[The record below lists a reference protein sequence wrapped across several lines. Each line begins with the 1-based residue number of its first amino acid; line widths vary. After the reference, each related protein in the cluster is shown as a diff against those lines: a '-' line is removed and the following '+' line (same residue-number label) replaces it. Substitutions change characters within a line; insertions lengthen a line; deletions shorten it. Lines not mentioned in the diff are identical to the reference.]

1 MVFIGFCAIFK
12 DIILSNYNI
21 KRVIAD
27 EDYLQPTYTELFWQI
42 QVSLLTLIK
51 ASNTK
56 PNKGYFDHFLSL
68 MLYSSE
74 KN

>member
-1 MVFIGFCAIFK
+1 MVEIVDNKMVDRGGLPCK
-12 DIILSNYNI
+12 LSNYNI

-42 QVSLLTLIK
+42 QVSLLSLIK
-51 ASNTK
+51 ATLII
-56 PNKGYFDHFLSL
+56 FLSL